1 MIVECVVCGYRC
13 KPHIEQGF
21 DYILI
26 TWSDEMK
33 KHEREH
39 MRSMVWRIISEKDDV
54 LRRILDLSKLKENS
68 SWDLIFEIF
77 GKKEK

>member
-1 MIVECVVCGYRC
+1 
-13 KPHIEQGF
+13 
-21 DYILI
+21 
-26 TWSDEMK
+26 MK
-33 KHEREH
+33 EHEREH
-39 MRSMVWRIISEKDDV
+39 MRSMVWRIISEKDDI

>member
-1 MIVECVVCGYRC
+1 
-13 KPHIEQGF
+13 
-21 DYILI
+21 
-26 TWSDEMK
+26 MK

-39 MRSMVWRIISEKDDV
+39 MRSMVWKIISEKDDV

-77 GKKEK
+77 GKNK

>member
-1 MIVECVVCGYRC
+1 
-13 KPHIEQGF
+13 
-21 DYILI
+21 
-26 TWSDEMK
+26 MK

-39 MRSMVWRIISEKDDV
+39 MRSMIWRIISEKDDV

-77 GKKEK
+77 VKKEKINNFKFYKSFLIQSINSFSP